1 MIIHGGLS
9 KKGVLPWLVAT
20 TVWLLL
26 SIMNKLVG
34 LTTDYVVLGCCK
46 WWLNW
51 IKWDK
56 NSLVKKAF
64 WTENQYL
71 CRATL
76 SPQLECEMGR
86 KLSSPCDSI
95 HTKNWV
101 SIIAYFSANYRES
114 KTTVHCQRCTLCATA
129 VLLLLKMFTTQFFS
143 GFLPDVCCCNYFFF
157 TLCNPTTTLNEL
169 WSKSSET

>member
-9 KKGVLPWLVAT
+9 KKGVLPWLAAT

-34 LTTDYVVLGCCK
+34 LTTDYVLLGCSK
-46 WWLNW
+46 RLFNWL
-51 IKWDK
+51 KWDE
-56 NSLVKKAF
+56 NSLAKEVF
-64 WTENQYL
+64 WKENQYL
-71 CRATL
+71 YKATL
-76 SPQLECEMGR
+76 SPQIRVWNEAEIILAIR
-86 KLSSPCDSI
+86 F
-95 HTKNWV
+95 HTQKNWV

-114 KTTVHCQRCTLCATA
+114 QTTVHCQRCTLCATA

-157 TLCNPTTTLNEL
+157 TLCNPTTT
-169 WSKSSET
+169 